1 MKTIKFRLD
10 VLFWIAGAI
19 LLVVGI
25 GRMVYVKIMSTVPQ
39 EVVVS
44 EGFTPILVPENLQE
58 IVAGRNNPDR
68 ITPMAPEIATITPSI
83 DLTPSGLPGGD
94 TPTQFT
100 TKDVAAVDP
109 AVTPTF
115 GPAIPDRIMIPVIE
129 LDAPV
134 IEAKSRKI
142 RVDNQ
147 IFDQYIAP
155 DEFAAGWHPNSALLG
170 VSGNTVLN
178 GHHNVY
184 GEVFGRLVDLQPG
197 DKIYVYSGQ
206 RRYAYVIAN
215 KLILPEYGP
224 NITLKQ
230 RLQNARWI
238 LPSDDERLTLVT
250 CWPAYSNTHRLIIVA
265 SPLGMEVISSQK

>member
-1 MKTIKFRLD
+1 MKDSKLRID
-10 VLFWIAGAI
+10 VLLLAVGASI
-19 LLVVGI
+19 LLIGI
-25 GRMVYVKIMSTVPQ
+25 GRMIYVKVTATPQ
-39 EVVVS
+39 DEVVS
-44 EGFTPILVPENLQE
+44 EGFTPILVPDNLQE
-58 IVAGRNNPDR
+58 IITGVNNPEG
-68 ITPMAPEIATITPSI
+68 ITPIAPEIATLTPSI
-83 DLTPSGLPGGD
+83 DLTPSSLPGGEM
-94 TPTQFT
+94 PTQSS
-100 TKDVAAVDP
+100 TKVVSPVEP

-115 GPAIPDRIMIPVIE
+115 GPAIPDRIMIPAID

-147 IFDQYIAP
+147 IFDQYVAP

-178 GHHNVY
+178 GHHNVH

-197 DKIYVYSGQ
+197 DKIYVFSGQ
-206 RRYAYVIAN
+206 RRFAYIIAN

-224 NITLKQ
+224 DISLKQ

-238 LPSDDERLTLVT
+238 LPSEDERLTLVT

-265 SPLGMEVISSQK
+265 SPLGMDVVSSQK

>member
-1 MKTIKFRLD
+1 MKDSKLRID
-10 VLFWIAGAI
+10 VLLLIVGAI
-19 LLVVGI
+19 ILLIGI
-25 GRMVYVKIMSTVPQ
+25 GRMIYIKVTAAPQ
-39 EVVVS
+39 DEVVS
-44 EGFTPILVPENLQE
+44 EGFSPILVPDNLQE
-58 IVAGRNNPDR
+58 IITGVNNPEG
-68 ITPMAPEIATITPSI
+68 ITPIAPEIATLAPST
-83 DLTPSGLPGGD
+83 DLTPSDLPGSEMS
-94 TPTQFT
+94 TQSST
-100 TKDVAAVDP
+100 RAVAPVEP

-115 GPAIPDRIMIPVIE
+115 GPAIPERIVIPAID

-170 VSGNTVLN
+170 VPGNTVLN

-184 GEVFGRLVDLQPG
+184 GEVFGKLVDLQPG

-206 RRYAYVIAN
+206 RRYTYIIAN
-215 KLILPEYGP
+215 KLILPEFGP
-224 NITLKQ
+224 DITLKQ

-238 LPSDDERLTLVT
+238 LPSEDERLTLVT

-265 SPLGMEVISSQK
+265 SPLGMDEVSSQK